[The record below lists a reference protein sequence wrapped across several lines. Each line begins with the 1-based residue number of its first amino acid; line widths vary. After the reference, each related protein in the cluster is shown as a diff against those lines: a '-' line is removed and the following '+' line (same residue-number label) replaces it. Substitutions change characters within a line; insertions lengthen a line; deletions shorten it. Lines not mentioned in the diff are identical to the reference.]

1 MPKQILAKQAGLGR
15 CAMWKRILAKQAGL
29 GCCAVAR
36 IIQAKQSSVFSW
48 PSADR
53 RVASAYT
60 IDGHEALTAKLLL
73 PQWRYFSPSPR
84 AAAAPAFPD
93 PRLQGI
99 APNPY

>member
-1 MPKQILAKQAGLGR
+1 MPKKILAKQAGLGR
-15 CAMWKRILAKQAGL
+15 CAMWKQILAKQAGL

-36 IIQAKQSSVFSW
+36 IIQAKQPSVFSW

-73 PQWRYFSPSPR
+73 PQWRHFARHPG
-84 AAAAPAFPD
+84 AAAAPALHD
-93 PRLQGI
+93 PRLKGM
-99 APNPY
+99 ART